1 MQNQQNKTP
10 ELQKTLNLFRQDID
24 QIDHQ
29 IIALL
34 EERME
39 IISQVGELKKSNKE
53 KFFIRSSREAD
64 MIKSLLNKSSS
75 KFPKSTIAN
84 IWRKIITAANMHE
97 QPFSIALHNPKNIS
111 DYAYLVREYYNDEI
125 SIISCDS
132 ANNVV
137 SEIEKDIAQIGVYRS
152 S

>member
-64 MIKSLLNKSSS
+64 MIKK
-75 KFPKSTIAN
+75 
-84 IWRKIITAANMHE
+84 
-97 QPFSIALHNPKNIS
+97 PFK
-111 DYAYLVREYYNDEI
+111 
-125 SIISCDS
+125 
-132 ANNVV
+132 
-137 SEIEKDIAQIGVYRS
+137 
-152 S
+152 